1 MAFQP
6 PVAQPALQWQSTSQ
20 VSANQGVK
28 VLVYGGAGR
37 GKTRLCATA
46 PAPCILSAESGLLSL
61 QDFNIPYMA
70 VSTYEHL
77 LQLYH
82 YFAGSAEPRQ
92 YFQTICIDS
101 ISEIAEQILGGQK
114 AEEAAK
120 RNPNFQR
127 AYGEMAEKVMHVL
140 RLFRDLPGYHVYFSA
155 KMGRMKDESTG
166 GMLWGPLMPGQQ
178 LDQQLPYF
186 TDEVFHLERYPNP
199 AYGTDPNAYPTIG
212 GLRTYADNQFQAKDR
227 SGRLAPLEIAD
238 LSAIFQKIAA
248 PRPVA
253 T

>member
-6 PVAQPALQWQSTSQ
+6 PQAAQPMQWQMTSQ
-20 VSANQGVK
+20 VSANQGIK
-28 VLVYGGAGR
+28 CLVYGGAGR

-61 QDFNIPYMA
+61 QDYNIPYLG
-70 VSTYEHL
+70 VSSYD
-77 LQLYH
+77 QLVQAYN
-82 YFAGSAEPRQ
+82 YFAGSNEPRQ
-92 YFQTICIDS
+92 LFQTICIDS
-101 ISEIAEQILGGQK
+101 ISEIAEQILGSQK
-114 AEEAAK
+114 GEEAAK

-127 AYGEMAEKVMHVL
+127 AYGEMAEKVMHIL

-155 KMGRMKDESTG
+155 KMGRTKDEGTG
-166 GMLWGPLMPGQQ
+166 GLLWGPMMPGQQ

-186 TDEVFHLERYPNP
+186 TDEVFHIERYPNP
-199 AYGTDPNAYPTIG
+199 ALATDPNAYPTVA
-212 GLRTYADNQFQAKDR
+212 GLRTYADNQYQAKDR
-227 SGRLAPLEIAD
+227 SGRLAPLEYAD

-253 T
+253 Q